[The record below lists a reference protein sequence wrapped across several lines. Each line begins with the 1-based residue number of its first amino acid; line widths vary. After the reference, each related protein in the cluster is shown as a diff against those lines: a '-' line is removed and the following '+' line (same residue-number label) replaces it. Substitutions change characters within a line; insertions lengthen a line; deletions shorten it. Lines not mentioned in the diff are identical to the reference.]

1 MLRHLAKVARFLGI
15 IPQEL
20 NDLVQE
26 HHVLTSDE
34 PRILR
39 AQIVPTILPGS
50 QDLKNLLP
58 TLRDEGEIIKNNFI
72 CKAARSSRGNGHL
85 LRNEISKQE
94 WGVVLLGMQDPRILA
109 EGINY
114 VLQPYV
120 RQPKFDIAVEK
131 DRTVCGSQMVGTYYT
146 ANGRYAG
153 LGLWRTGGKSCNVNN
168 GDA

>member
-1 MLRHLAKVARFLGI
+1 MLRHLAKVAVNYFHIGLLRFLGI
-15 IPQEL
+15 ILQEL

-34 PRILR
+34 TRILR

-58 TLRDEGEIIKNNFI
+58 TLRDEGEIIKI
-72 CKAARSSRGNGHL
+72 ILTARQLDPVEEMDIYLEMKSPSKNGERFCL
-85 LRNEISKQE
+85 
-94 WGVVLLGMQDPRILA
+94 
-109 EGINY
+109 
-114 VLQPYV
+114 PYV

-153 LGLWRTGGKSCNVNN
+153 LGLWCTGGKSCNVNN